1 VRRTGQERLIS
12 IRKREPALIG
22 AGIVDT
28 TSFIELDAPSFALAR
43 SRAACALTRRLS
55 RRQTRAV
62 RRPDRILD
70 NAIIRTACKL
80 VARARRVR
88 TGEFTGR
95 VRAPACGRLK
105 PDALCAP
112 QDRGGRRRRRRRF
125 RGCSVA
131 SLSSAVA
138 VAPLTSPNVPN
149 DVTAANRR
157 KPRGRNGENSGGSRA
172 GFADC
177 RRD

>member
-95 VRAPACGRLK
+95 VRAPAWSSSSSSSFPRLFR
-105 PDALCAP
+105 CIVVV
-112 QDRGGRRRRRRRF
+112 GGG
-125 RGCSVA
+125 GCPPHFSER
-131 SLSSAVA
+131 
-138 VAPLTSPNVPN
+138 P
-149 DVTAANRR
+149 
-157 KPRGRNGENSGGSRA
+157 
-172 GFADC
+172 
-177 RRD
+177 